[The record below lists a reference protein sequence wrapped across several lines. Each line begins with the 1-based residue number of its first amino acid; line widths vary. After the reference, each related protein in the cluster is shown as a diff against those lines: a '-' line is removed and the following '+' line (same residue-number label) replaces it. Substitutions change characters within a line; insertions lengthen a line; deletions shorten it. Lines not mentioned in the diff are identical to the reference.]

1 MFSQRRESLK
11 TTVMVSETSCP
22 TELMVGLLLL
32 FHYVTPSLALI
43 VVSPRQ
49 AGSRYPSVLIQIIL
63 PVCPLAG
70 EETTSLT
77 LSCGRAGKS
86 TVSHLVKIENDHFT
100 WSVPAMH
107 IQLLILPSFGHS
119 LFTSTLHSHLS
130 EDCSTARFNRTE
142 IHALTIAAKKATEGW
157 KNNTSQRLQKYKWFK
172 AWLGFHT
179 PLSVLSG
186 HLILLCNLCWL
197 QLLGKVKQPK
207 KKKKIG
213 P

>member
-22 TELMVGLLLL
+22 TELTVALLLL
-32 FHYVTPSLALI
+32 FHYVTPSLALT
-43 VVSPRQ
+43 VVSSRQ

-100 WSVPAMH
+100 
-107 IQLLILPSFGHS
+107 
-119 LFTSTLHSHLS
+119 
-130 EDCSTARFNRTE
+130 
-142 IHALTIAAKKATEGW
+142 
-157 KNNTSQRLQKYKWFK
+157 
-172 AWLGFHT
+172 
-179 PLSVLSG
+179 
-186 HLILLCNLCWL
+186 
-197 QLLGKVKQPK
+197 
-207 KKKKIG
+207 
-213 P
+213 

>member
-63 PVCPLAG
+63 PVCPSAG
-70 EETTSLT
+70 EETSLT

-100 WSVPAMH
+100 
-107 IQLLILPSFGHS
+107 
-119 LFTSTLHSHLS
+119 
-130 EDCSTARFNRTE
+130 
-142 IHALTIAAKKATEGW
+142 
-157 KNNTSQRLQKYKWFK
+157 
-172 AWLGFHT
+172 
-179 PLSVLSG
+179 
-186 HLILLCNLCWL
+186 
-197 QLLGKVKQPK
+197 
-207 KKKKIG
+207 
-213 P
+213 